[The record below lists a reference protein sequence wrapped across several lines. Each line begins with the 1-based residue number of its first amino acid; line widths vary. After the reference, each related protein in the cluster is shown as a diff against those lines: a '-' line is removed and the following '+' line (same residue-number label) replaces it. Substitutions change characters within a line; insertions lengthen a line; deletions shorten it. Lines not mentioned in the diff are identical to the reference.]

1 MANIVATF
9 LALILGVWLVSA
21 GLSQT
26 HYVAPIESK
35 TPESKTPALGLY
47 QDSGFTKPVR
57 AIEWGELI
65 PNGSA
70 NSTLYVRNIGGVP
83 LEIRLNAYNWLP
95 VNASD
100 FITISWDREGL
111 VLQPDQFTVAKLTMR
126 VGSDIT
132 VITKFSVDLS
142 VDGYTL

>member
-1 MANIVATF
+1 MANLVATF
-9 LALILGVWLVSA
+9 LALILGIWLVSA
-21 GLSQT
+21 GLSQSS
-26 HYVAPIESK
+26 YVAPI
-35 TPESKTPALGLY
+35 ESKTPALGLY

-65 PNGSA
+65 PSGSA

-132 VITKFSVDLS
+132 IITKFSVDLS

>member
-26 HYVAPIESK
+26 YYSEPVVS
-35 TPESKTPALGLY
+35 SSPALGLY
-47 QDSGFTKPVR
+47 QDSGFTKPVQ

-65 PNGSA
+65 PSGSA

-132 VITKFSVDLS
+132 IITKFRVDLS
-142 VDGYTL
+142 IDGYTL